1 MDCYDDVLKIY
12 HENNRIDN
20 YIDYMTNLINN
31 KSEALTELQFKNC
44 LILTMVISSPNYID
58 TYFSKGKKKIVELH
72 DGKMWFESEG
82 RNKGSTFYFSLPII

>member
-12 HENNRIDN
+12 HENNGIDN
-20 YIDYMTNLINN
+20 YIDYMTDLINN

-58 TYFSKGKKKIVELH
+58 TFKGKEIKELDKDKKELLN
-72 DGKMWFESEG
+72 KILKSEFILLDKE
-82 RNKGSTFYFSLPII
+82 NKY

>member
-12 HENNRIDN
+12 HENNGIDN
-20 YIDYMTNLINN
+20 YIDYMTDLINN

-58 TYFSKGKKKIVELH
+58 TYFSKGKEIKDLDEDKKELLFNLL
-72 DGKMWFESEG
+72 KSE
-82 RNKGSTFYFSLPII
+82 FIALD

>member
-12 HENNRIDN
+12 HENNGIDN
-20 YIDYMTNLINN
+20 YIDYMTDLINN

-58 TYFSKGKKKIVELH
+58 TYFSKGKEIKDIDEDKKELLF
-72 DGKMWFESEG
+72 KLLKSE
-82 RNKGSTFYFSLPII
+82 FIALD

>member
-12 HENNRIDN
+12 HENNGIDN
-20 YIDYMTNLINN
+20 YIDYMTDLINN

-58 TYFSKGKKKIVELH
+58 TYFSKGKEIKDIDEEKKELLF
-72 DGKMWFESEG
+72 KLLKSEFIAL
-82 RNKGSTFYFSLPII
+82 NKENKY

>member
-12 HENNRIDN
+12 HENNGIDN
-20 YIDYMTNLINN
+20 YIDYMTDLINN

-58 TYFSKGKKKIVELH
+58 TYFSRGKEIKELDEDKKELLFNLL
-72 DGKMWFESEG
+72 KSE
-82 RNKGSTFYFSLPII
+82 FIALD

>member
-12 HENNRIDN
+12 HENNGIDN
-20 YIDYMTNLINN
+20 YIDYMTDLINN

-58 TYFSKGKKKIVELH
+58 TFKGKEIKELDKDKKELIN
-72 DGKMWFESEG
+72 KILKSEFILLDKE
-82 RNKGSTFYFSLPII
+82 NKY